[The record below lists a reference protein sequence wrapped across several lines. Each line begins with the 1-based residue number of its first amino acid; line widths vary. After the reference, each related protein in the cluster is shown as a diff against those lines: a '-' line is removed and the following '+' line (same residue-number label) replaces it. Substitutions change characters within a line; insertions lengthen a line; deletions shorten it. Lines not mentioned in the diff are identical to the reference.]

1 MDPLV
6 VVALLAASLLHAS
19 WHALVKSSTDR
30 LTALAGM
37 NLVSGLAAFAVLPF
51 VPVPPVGVLLIISG
65 SVLMHGVYKV
75 GLAWLYVRVDFG
87 QAYPLARGLTPIMS
101 TMIGFA
107 TIGELPKPAA
117 LIGISLISLGLVA
130 LLFERTGRHITLSAF
145 VAAILTGLM
154 VAAYSVIDACGVR
167 LNGDW
172 LGFTAWLI
180 ACDSI
185 VFMSYV
191 LCRQGPRTVLGA
203 WRTGRLRVLISGTL
217 GLISFSAFIWA
228 LGRAQVGAVSALR
241 ETSVLF
247 AALIG
252 GVALRESSS
261 WVRYVAAV
269 LVMAGIMTMAGLR

>member
-117 LIGISLISLGLVA
+117 LIGISL
-130 LLFERTGRHITLSAF
+130 ERTGRHITLSAF